1 MEQLHFARDRVVE
14 CYLWV
19 IEAYNKPN
27 YCANRRIFLKMV
39 NFLTI
44 IDDMYDTYA
53 TLDEL
58 QLFTDAIQRFVSRL
72 FCLI

>member
-1 MEQLHFARDRVVE
+1 
-14 CYLWV
+14 
-19 IEAYNKPN
+19 
-27 YCANRRIFLKMV
+27 MV